1 MTGTSSYIHLTE
13 GRVPIADGHSR
24 VYFCELNRYHSENV
38 FRSFS
43 VKYTFEGEVVYRT
56 EREVYRL
63 LPGHFLLSSQQP
75 CECIVDSRR
84 VTRNISIDINTSIME
99 EVACAL
105 LNQKPMDLDS
115 MANGNFSTTD
125 FFENIYPIHASPLGH
140 YLKSLGQTLTE
151 PGKPEKHVSGETFY
165 TLAEHILFHQYGIN
179 GAIQQLDAVKSS
191 TRKEIVRRLLNGR
204 YFMDIHFL
212 EHINI
217 AEVARHANLSA
228 YYFLR
233 SFKKAFGISPYQ
245 YLIHKRLTHARE
257 LLLQHEAIQD
267 VADRCGF
274 PDSFSFSKA
283 FKRKFGQA
291 PSAFRPR

>member
-13 GRVPIADGHSR
+13 GRLPIADGQNR

-43 VKYTFEGEVVYRT
+43 VKYTFEGEVEYRT
-56 EREVYRL
+56 EKDVYRL

-75 CECIVDSRR
+75 CECVVDSRLI
-84 VTRNISIDINTSIME
+84 TRNISIDINTKVME
-99 EVACAL
+99 EVTGTL
-105 LNQKPMDLDS
+105 LNQKTLDLDS
-115 MANGNFSTTD
+115 MANGHFSSPD
-125 FFENIYPIHASPLGH
+125 FFEHIYPIHASPLGH
-140 YLKSLGQTLTE
+140 FLMSLGQTLAA
-151 PGKPEKHVSGETFY
+151 PGKPEKDVSGETFY
-165 TLAEHILFHQYGIN
+165 DLAEHIIWHQYGISR
-179 GAIQQLDAVKSS
+179 ALQQLDAVKSS
-191 TRKEIVRRLLNGR
+191 TKKEMVRRLLNGR
-204 YFMDIHFL
+204 YFIDAHFL
-212 EHINI
+212 DHINI
-217 AEVARHANLSA
+217 PEVARHANLSA

-283 FKRKFGQA
+283 FKRKFGQV
-291 PSAFRPR
+291 PSALRSR